1 MADSFLGRPLA
12 RRENRIWGGLIDH
25 RALEAALSTD
35 SRKCGDSLSTQ
46 DAGGVW
52 GLVTKT
58 NRTVFLTVCVMG
70 RRVGEGD
77 RVSGTALGAFTGSI
91 MVPIS
96 ASERFSNLPTSHCL
110 SVAEPGLTAR
120 PSSSTV

>member
-1 MADSFLGRPLA
+1 
-12 RRENRIWGGLIDH
+12 
-25 RALEAALSTD
+25 
-35 SRKCGDSLSTQ
+35 
-46 DAGGVW
+46 
-52 GLVTKT
+52 
-58 NRTVFLTVCVMG
+58 MG

-120 PSSSTV
+120 PSAPESELFSTTVWLLLESVAKETVSLPRLLLV